1 MWERPHG
8 RTSHPGGSGRDE
20 TCTAFFGGAHSSDR
34 GPGQGKQLCT
44 CEGGLALP
52 LANPR
57 PLPRTVSAQSTFLP
71 ALTPGSP
78 TVGGFLPDTLQQ
90 ACPSRQSTGCPM
102 SPEKGREGGEKPH
115 SFGEM
120 AQGPA
125 GDPGS
130 AGGSRRGWCQSGLG
144 SSTAAPNPKT
154 SARAPGGEMAWISYL
169 PRCRPSVMGE

>member
-57 PLPRTVSAQSTFLP
+57 PLPRTQEGLCPEHISSCT
-71 ALTPGSP
+71 
-78 TVGGFLPDTLQQ
+78 DTWV
-90 ACPSRQSTGCPM
+90 
-102 SPEKGREGGEKPH
+102 PH
-115 SFGEM
+115 SWGL
-120 AQGPA
+120 
-125 GDPGS
+125 S
-130 AGGSRRGWCQSGLG
+130 A
-144 SSTAAPNPKT
+144 
-154 SARAPGGEMAWISYL
+154 
-169 PRCRPSVMGE
+169 